1 VTYSGARQKSKAV
14 GEPLILGRDVSD
26 KLKAARSAFEAARAV
41 VTIVGVIAFLAFA
54 LIGYIATGGDGI
66 GSFLDYVLG
75 GFH

>member
-1 VTYSGARQKSKAV
+1 M
-14 GEPLILGRDVSD
+14 SD